1 VRPVR
6 PMSRLSEK
14 TTAIQRLHRFLMRG
28 FDYAPDT
35 LIGAAN
41 ESSRDN
47 GSAFIAA
54 IVLKCERTV
63 ALGNTNQGKAFL
75 PKDINGPAI
84 DVGAS
89 IANFHGAS

>member
-1 VRPVR
+1 MAQVMRPILHS
-6 PMSRLSEK
+6 PIYSG
-14 TTAIQRLHRFLMRG
+14 HRFLMRG

-35 LIGAAN
+35 LIGVAH

-54 IVLKCERTV
+54 IVLKRERSI

-75 PKDINGPAI
+75 PKDINGQAI

-89 IANFHGAS
+89 IADFQGAS